1 MLKLTCSFLLMLVT
15 SQALATEGFVQLGP
29 RPFFLV
35 SQLQPSPLKQQLQ
48 QCSRGPFKKS
58 EFSMGHRGAP
68 LMFPEHTLESYEAAA
83 RMGAGVIECD
93 VTFTKDKELVCRH
106 AQNDLHQTTNI
117 LLTPLAAKCS
127 KPFQPYDPVTQTP
140 ASAECRTTDISLAE
154 FKSLRGKMDGFNP
167 KAISVQEYVAG
178 TPSWRTDLYAGPDS
192 GTLMSHKDSIEL
204 FQRLGVKMTPELKQP
219 AVAMPFQGFSQQQ
232 FAQKLLDEYKSA
244 GIKPSDVFPQSFHEA
259 DILYW
264 LDNEPAFA
272 KQAVFLDAA
281 VSVKELSSLEDLH
294 KLKAKGVNIVAPPLF
309 ALLALDNQT
318 IVPSAHAKNIKT
330 AGLDIMTWSLE
341 RSGIMATGKGGW
353 YFQSVTPV
361 IQNEGDIL
369 KVLDVLAKQ
378 VGIRGIF
385 SDWPATVTFYANC
398 MGLD

>member
-15 SQALATEGFVQLGP
+15 SHALATEGFVQLGP

-35 SQLQPSPLKQQLQ
+35 SQLQPSPLKRQLQ
-48 QCSRGPFKKS
+48 QCSLGPFKKS

-264 LDNEPAFA
+264 LNNEPAFA